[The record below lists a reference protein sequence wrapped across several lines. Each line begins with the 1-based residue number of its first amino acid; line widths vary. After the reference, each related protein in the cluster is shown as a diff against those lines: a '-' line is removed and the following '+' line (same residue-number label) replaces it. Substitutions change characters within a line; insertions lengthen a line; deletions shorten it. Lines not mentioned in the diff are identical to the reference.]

1 MLENRRE
8 LMEKNIAKLSVAVIC
23 SLCFSIVGFAHA
35 GSSAKVTDEDK
46 KAVEEV
52 SETQES
58 TADQGNNESKASE
71 EEKNKEEEGKNA
83 ETDKAED
90 SKQEEKADNKESSEE
105 KSEIAKDSEE
115 QKKSMEVQEENNKS
129 DGEEAK
135 KTSNEA
141 KKAEVIEEMTEGPL
155 PEPKN
160 GDWYSQELSEESK
173 KILEDFDILVA
184 DIIEH
189 AKEAAEDE
197 SQVQYRREKANEF
210 FTNHFGEVEEVASV
224 EDITVKSNDNTGYDI
239 PVRVYKVADQPSKHL
254 LMYVHG
260 GGWTQGNI
268 DTYGYL
274 CRKLAK
280 SLNMDVASV
289 DYRLAPENQY
299 PMPLDDVLSVYKH
312 YVRESGYKNIVIAGD
327 GAGGN
332 LCAALCIK
340 INEEGL
346 RQPSAQILM
355 YPPLGNNFE
364 SKSYETFGKSM
375 ALSKEST
382 MGFFRNYT
390 GRENSDTEMSSNK
403 FIYPL
408 LEDDMKVFPRT
419 MIISAGYDVLLDD
432 QLQFA
437 EKLRQN
443 DRFVWHIVDEGAVHG
458 FMTYGN
464 PYDSLVTEN
473 CQKIKKFLGNTV
485 EKAEYAKQKD
495 EKEENKEESSNNE
508 KKKNL

>member
-1 MLENRRE
+1 
-8 LMEKNIAKLSVAVIC
+8 MEKNIAKFSVAVAC
-23 SLCFSIVGFAHA
+23 SLCFSIIGFVHA
-35 GSSAKVTDEDK
+35 GSSAKVTNEDK

-52 SETQES
+52 SEARENNKESAANQE
-58 TADQGNNESKASE
+58 NNEAKAFE
-71 EEKNKEEEGKNA
+71 EEKNKEEEGKNT
-83 ETDKAED
+83 ETEKAED
-90 SKQEEKADNKESSEE
+90 SKQEEKTDNKEDSEE
-105 KSEIAKDSEE
+105 KSEI
-115 QKKSMEVQEENNKS
+115 
-129 DGEEAK
+129 
-135 KTSNEA
+135 
-141 KKAEVIEEMTEGPL
+141 IEEMTEAPL

-173 KILEDFDILVA
+173 KILEDFGTLAA
-184 DIIEH
+184 DLMEH
-189 AKEAAEDE
+189 AKEAAEGE
-197 SQVQYRREKANEF
+197 SQVQYRREKANWF
-210 FTNHFGEVEEVASV
+210 FTNHFGEVEEVASI
-224 EDITVKSNDNTGYDI
+224 EDITVKSNNNTAYDI
-239 PVRVYKVADQPSKHL
+239 PVRVYSVADQPSKNL
-254 LMYVHG
+254 LIYVHG

-268 DTYGYL
+268 DTHGYL

-280 SLNMDVASV
+280 ILNIDVVSV
-289 DYRLAPENQY
+289 DYRLSPENPY
-299 PMPLDDVLSVYKH
+299 PTPLDDVLSVYKH
-312 YVRESGYKNIVIAGD
+312 YVKETGYKNIVIAGD
-327 GAGGN
+327 SAGGN

-340 INEEGL
+340 ISEEGL

-364 SKSYETFGKSM
+364 TKSYETFGKSM

-390 GRENSDTEMSSNK
+390 GRESSDTEMLSNK

-443 DRFVWHIVDEGAVHG
+443 DRFVWHIVDEGVVHG

-464 PYDSLVTEN
+464 PYNSLVTEN
-473 CQKIKKFLGNTV
+473 CQKIKKFLGNMA
-485 EKAEYAKQKD
+485 EKDELKD
-495 EKEENKEESSNNE
+495 EKGENKEES
-508 KKKNL
+508 

>member
-1 MLENRRE
+1 
-8 LMEKNIAKLSVAVIC
+8 MEKNIAKLSIAIVC
-23 SLCFSIVGFAHA
+23 SLCFSIVGFVHA

-52 SETQES
+52 SEAQENNKES
-58 TADQGNNESKASE
+58 EASQENNEAKA
-71 EEKNKEEEGKNA
+71 
-83 ETDKAED
+83 

-105 KSEIAKDSEE
+105 KPEIAKDSEE
-115 QKKSMEVQEENNKS
+115 QKESMEVQEENNKS

-135 KTSNEA
+135 KTSNET
-141 KKAEVIEEMTEGPL
+141 KKAEIIEEMTEAPL

-173 KILEDFDILVA
+173 KILEDFNILVA

-189 AKEAAEDE
+189 AKEEAEDE

-239 PVRVYKVADQPSKHL
+239 PVRVYKVADQPSKNL

-268 DTYGYL
+268 DTHGYL

-280 SLNMDVASV
+280 ILNMDVVSV

-312 YVRESGYKNIVIAGD
+312 YVKESGYKNIVIAGD
-327 GAGGN
+327 SAGGN

-340 INEEGL
+340 TNEEGL

-473 CQKIKKFLGNTV
+473 CQKIKKFLGNIA
-485 EKAEYAKQKD
+485 EKAEQKD
-495 EKEENKEESSNNE
+495 EKGGNKEESSNNE
-508 KKKNL
+508 EKAEETITE

>member
-1 MLENRRE
+1 
-8 LMEKNIAKLSVAVIC
+8 MEKNIAKLSIAIVC
-23 SLCFSIVGFAHA
+23 SLCFSIVGFVHA

-52 SETQES
+52 SEAQENNKES
-58 TADQGNNESKASE
+58 EASQENNEAKA
-71 EEKNKEEEGKNA
+71 
-83 ETDKAED
+83 

-105 KSEIAKDSEE
+105 KPEIAKDSEE
-115 QKKSMEVQEENNKS
+115 QKESMEVQEENNKS

-135 KTSNEA
+135 KTSNET
-141 KKAEVIEEMTEGPL
+141 KKAEIIEEMTEAPL

-173 KILEDFDILVA
+173 KILEDFNILVA

-189 AKEAAEDE
+189 AKEEAEDE

-239 PVRVYKVADQPSKHL
+239 PVRVYKVADQPSKNL

-260 GGWTQGNI
+260 DGWTQGNI
-268 DTYGYL
+268 DTHGYL

-280 SLNMDVASV
+280 ILNMDVVSV

-312 YVRESGYKNIVIAGD
+312 YVKESGYKNIVIAGD
-327 GAGGN
+327 SVGGN

-340 INEEGL
+340 ANEEGL

-473 CQKIKKFLGNTV
+473 CQKIKKFLGNIA
-485 EKAEYAKQKD
+485 EKAEQKD
-495 EKEENKEESSNNE
+495 EKGGNKEESSNNE
-508 KKKNL
+508 EKAEETITE